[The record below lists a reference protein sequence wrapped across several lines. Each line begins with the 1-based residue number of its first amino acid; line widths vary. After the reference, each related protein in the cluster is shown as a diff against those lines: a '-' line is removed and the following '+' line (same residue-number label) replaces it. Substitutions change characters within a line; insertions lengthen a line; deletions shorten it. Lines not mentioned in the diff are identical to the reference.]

1 MRISGFSE
9 DEDGNGRYLVEQA
22 DTVGRKIAI
31 LYSEAG
37 GRIESLSVEQR
48 RELFEN
54 GDLEVCSFPAS
65 EVLFPDE
72 IQQLAERFQIVAEEE
87 KE

>member
-1 MRISGFSE
+1 MRISGYSE
-9 DEDGNGRYLVEQA
+9 DEDGNGRYLVEWG
-22 DTVGRKIAI
+22 DTAGRKLSV

-37 GRIESLSVEQR
+37 GSVESVSAEQR

-54 GDLEVCSFPAS
+54 GDLEACSFPAS
-65 EVLFPDE
+65 EALFPDE
-72 IQQLAERFQIVAEEE
+72 IQQLAESFQIVAEEE

>member
-87 KE
+87 KK

>member
-1 MRISGFSE
+1 MRISGYSE
-9 DEDGNGRYLVEQA
+9 DEDGNGRYLVEWG
-22 DTVGRKIAI
+22 DTAGRKLSV

-37 GRIESLSVEQR
+37 GSVESVSAEQR

-54 GDLEVCSFPAS
+54 GDLEACSFPAS

-72 IQQLAERFQIVAEEE
+72 VQQLAERCHIVTEEE

>member
-22 DTVGRKIAI
+22 DTVGRKVSI

>member
-9 DEDGNGRYLVEQA
+9 DEDGNGCYLVEWA
-22 DTVGRKIAI
+22 DTAGRTFAV

-37 GRIESLSVEQR
+37 GRIQSVSAEQK

-54 GDLEVCSFPAS
+54 GDLEVCCFPAS

-72 IQQLAERFQIVAEEE
+72 VQQLAERYQIVVEEE
-87 KE
+87 EE